1 MKQTLYLTN
10 NGILKREGNTIYFIH
25 EGEKKAVPVNNIF
38 DVCCFARVSLRS
50 GVIAFFFE
58 NNIPV
63 HFFNKYGFYEGSLY
77 PRDFL
82 VAGKVLV
89 KQVAFYLDRDKRLNI
104 AKEFIRGMK
113 HNILKT
119 LKYYSGRGKDINFAE
134 IENAGPDNASDI
146 PTLMSI
152 EGKIWDNYYQN
163 FNEILKDF
171 EFDKRERRP
180 PTNEVNALISFGN
193 SLLYTTTLSEIYNT
207 YLNPAISFLHEPQ
220 ERRYSLALD
229 ISEIFKPLLVE
240 RVIFKLVNKQL
251 LTEKHFES
259 ELSGVYLNDEGRRI
273 YLKEYDEKLNTTIQ
287 HPTLGRKVTY
297 RRLIRL
303 ECYRLIK
310 HILEDEKYTSFK
322 MWW

>member
-10 NGILKREGNTIYFIH
+10 NGILKREGNTIYFIR
-25 EGEKKAVPVNNIF
+25 EGEKTAIPVNNIL

-50 GVIAFFFE
+50 GAIAFFFE

-89 KQVAFYLDRDKRLNI
+89 KQVEHCLDSVKRLNI
-104 AKEFIRGMK
+104 AKEFIKGTK
-113 HNILKT
+113 HNVLKT
-119 LKYYSGRGKDINFAE
+119 LKYYSSRGKDINFAE
-134 IENAGPDNASDI
+134 IENAKPDDASDI

-152 EGKIWDNYYQN
+152 EGRIWDNYYQN
-163 FNEILKDF
+163 FNEILRDF

-180 PTNEVNALISFGN
+180 PTNEINALISFGN

-229 ISEIFKPLLVE
+229 ISEIFKPLFVE

-259 ELSGVYLNDEGRRI
+259 ELQGVYLNDEGRRI
-273 YLKEYDEKLNTTIQ
+273 YLKEYDEKLNTTIE

-310 HILEDEKYTSFK
+310 HIIEDEKYISFK